1 MKTWLLLSCGLL
13 PSLLAAPVVQGQGVA
28 SARPGTPASA
38 TPAKDPLA
46 GTTALNGLL
55 PVNVDPDGGRVLLTL
70 PRPGADGVA
79 ARVLYTPMLRSG
91 LGAAPTMLD
100 RGRTGQ
106 TQMLAFRRI
115 GNRVAIEFENPRF
128 RNAAAPG
135 TASPDFATSI
145 VWMGPVA
152 RTLGDGRLVVDI
164 APFLAA
170 DVMGIARA
178 LGQEDDAL
186 GVGAPLQGAGSG
198 FKLDDKLS
206 VADPASAKLF
216 PRNFE
221 IDAVQT
227 FTADKPGAEVGNIVP
242 EPRRVSFT
250 VHHSFVVLPAPGF
263 VPRAFDPRIG
273 GFATQRVDYGAP
285 LGRDVVSDVA
295 NRFRLEKVDPA
306 AARSRV
312 RTPIVFYV
320 DRAAPEPIR
329 SALIEG
335 IGWWAK
341 AFDAAGYVDAF
352 RAELLPEG
360 ADPLG
365 VRYNV
370 VNWVDRAT
378 RGWSY
383 GQEIVDPRTGEIVK
397 GMVVLGSERV
407 RQDLQIFEGL
417 VGAAA
422 VGRGGPNDPV
432 QVGLARLRQLGAHEV
447 GHALGF
453 SHNFAASTQG
463 RASVMDYPPPRI
475 GLVDGRPDLSDAY
488 GTGVGRWDMATVDW
502 LYGEPVP
509 GPGAEAAIDAKAS
522 ATVAAGL
529 RYTPD
534 DNARRPDTAQP
545 WAGLWDDGD
554 DPVAE
559 LDRLMRVRDAAI
571 ARFGLDALAPG
582 EPMATLRRRFVPI
595 YLLHRY
601 QLVAAAKSIGGVDFA
616 YAVNGGGR
624 EGSPPVPAERQRAA
638 IAAVLAT
645 LAPERL
651 RVPTALLPLLSAA
664 RNGSDDRQFDIELFE
679 TAGGPVF
686 DPLVAADVAAEIAL
700 NALLAPTRLQ
710 RLEVQHAADPALPD
724 SAEVLDAIT
733 ARLVAPAG
741 DALTR
746 RVAYRAIVSMAQTAR
761 RPDTAPDIALLLGDR
776 VHAIATR
783 LARRRGD
790 DATRA
795 WATQLSRQL
804 LEPEALERLLKER
817 PRVADIP
824 PGEPIGAETSWMDGS

>member
-1 MKTWLLLSCGLL
+1 MKTWALLSCGLVS
-13 PSLLAAPVVQGQGVA
+13 PLLAASVVQAERG
-28 SARPGTPASA
+28 RTPAPA
-38 TPAKDPLA
+38 TPSTPAQSRDPLA
-46 GTTALNGLL
+46 GTTAFAGLF

-70 PRPGADGVA
+70 PRPGADGVCI
-79 ARVLYTPMLRSG
+79 RVLYTPMLRSG

-106 TQMLAFRRI
+106 TQILAFRRI
-115 GNRVAIEFENPRF
+115 GNRVAIEYQNPRF
-128 RNAAAPG
+128 RNAASPQSP
-135 TASPDFATSI
+135 SPDFATSI

-164 APFLAA
+164 APFLAT
-170 DVMGIARA
+170 DVLAIARA
-178 LGQEDDAL
+178 LGQENDAL
-186 GVGAPLQGAGSG
+186 GVGAPPQGAGSG
-198 FKLDDKLS
+198 FRLDDKLS
-206 VADPASAKLF
+206 AADPASAKLF
-216 PRNFE
+216 PQNFE

-227 FTADKPGAEVGNIVP
+227 FASDKPGAEVGNIVP
-242 EPRRVSFT
+242 EPGRVSFT
-250 VHHSFVVLPAPGF
+250 VHHSFVALPAPGF
-263 VPRAFDPRIG
+263 VPRGFDPRIG
-273 GFATQRVDYGAP
+273 GFATQKVDYGAP
-285 LGRDVVSDVA
+285 LGRDVVSDYA
-295 NRFRLEKVDPA
+295 NRFRLEKLDPTA
-306 AARSRV
+306 PRSRV
-312 RTPIVFYV
+312 RKPIVFYV

-329 SALIEG
+329 AALIEG
-335 IGWWAK
+335 IGWWAN

-360 ADPLG
+360 VDPLD

-407 RQDLQIFEGL
+407 RQDLQIYEGL

-453 SHNFAASTQG
+453 SHNFAASTQA

-488 GTGVGRWDMATVDW
+488 ARGIGRWDMATVDW
-502 LYGEPVP
+502 LYGEPAP
-509 GPGAEAAIDAKAS
+509 GLDAQAAIDAKAA

-559 LDRLMRVRDAAI
+559 LGRLMQVREAAV
-571 ARFGLDALAPG
+571 ARFGLNALAPG
-582 EPMATLRRRFVPI
+582 EPVATLRRRFVPI

-624 EGSPPVPAERQRAA
+624 ETAAPVPAGRQRAA

-651 RVPTALLPLLSAA
+651 RVPAALLPLLSAA

-710 RLEVQHAADPALPD
+710 RLEVQHATDPALPGA
-724 SAEVLDAIT
+724 AELLDAIT
-733 ARLVAPAG
+733 AQLVAPAA

-746 RVAYRAIVSMAQTAR
+746 RVAYRTIVSMAQAAR
-761 RPDTAPDIALLLGDR
+761 RPDTAPEVALLLGNR
-776 VHAIATR
+776 VHAIATELSR
-783 LARRRGD
+783 QRGD

-795 WATQLSRQL
+795 WGAQLSRQL
-804 LEPEALERLLKER
+804 LEPEALERLLKDR
-817 PRVADIP
+817 PRVTDIP
-824 PGEPIGAETSWMDGS
+824 PGEPIGAETSWMDGL

>member
-1 MKTWLLLSCGLL
+1 MKTWVILSRGLILPLLIASPVLARGV
-13 PSLLAAPVVQGQGVA
+13 AAPKAGGPSAVA
-28 SARPGTPASA
+28 VSG
-38 TPAKDPLA
+38 DPLV
-46 GTTALNGLL
+46 GTTALAGLL
-55 PVNVDPDGGRVLLTL
+55 PVNVDPNGGRVLLTL

-79 ARVLYTPMLRSG
+79 ARLLYTPMLRSG

-115 GNRVAIEFENPRF
+115 GARVAIEFENPRF
-128 RNAAAPG
+128 RNAASPTA
-135 TASPDFATSI
+135 ASPDFATSI

-152 RTLGDGRLVVDI
+152 RTLGDGRLVIDI
-164 APFLAA
+164 APFLAM

-186 GVGAPLQGAGSG
+186 GVGAPPQGAGSG
-198 FKLDDKLS
+198 FRLDEKLS
-206 VADPASAKLF
+206 AADPASAKLF
-216 PRNFE
+216 PQNFE

-242 EPRRVSFT
+242 DPRRVSFT
-250 VHHSFVVLPAPGF
+250 VHHSFVALPASGF

-273 GFATQRVDYGAP
+273 GFATQKVDYGTP
-285 LGRDVVSDVA
+285 LGRDVVSDYA
-295 NRFRLEKVDPA
+295 NRFRLEKLDPA
-306 AARSRV
+306 APRSRV
-312 RTPIVFYV
+312 RKPIVFYV

-329 SALIEG
+329 AALIEG

-341 AFDAAGYVDAF
+341 AFEAAGYVDAF

-360 ADPLG
+360 VDPLD

-397 GMVVLGSERV
+397 GMVVLGSERI
-407 RQDLQIFEGL
+407 RQDLQIYQGL

-422 VGRGGPNDPV
+422 MGRGGPNDPIEV
-432 QVGLARLRQLGAHEV
+432 ALARLRQLGAHEV

-453 SHNFAASTQG
+453 AHNFAASTQA

-488 GTGVGRWDMATVDW
+488 ARGIGRWDLATVDW
-502 LYGEPVP
+502 LYGEPPP
-509 GPGAEAAIDAKAS
+509 GSGMQAAIDAKA
-522 ATVAAGL
+522 AAIVASGL

-559 LDRLMRVRDAAI
+559 LTRLMTVRSAAI
-571 ARFGLDALAPG
+571 ARFGLDTLAAG

-616 YAVNGGGR
+616 YAVKGDGR
-624 EGSPPVPAERQRAA
+624 EMSPPVPAERQRAA

-645 LAPERL
+645 LTPEQL
-651 RVPTALLPLLSAA
+651 RIPPALLPLLSAA

-686 DPLVAADVAAEIAL
+686 DPLVAADVATAIAL
-700 NALLAPTRLQ
+700 NTLLAPTRLQ
-710 RLEVQHAADPALPD
+710 RLEVQHAADPALPGV
-724 SAEVLDAIT
+724 AELLDTIT
-733 ARLVAPAG
+733 ARLVAPAH

-746 RVAYRAIVSMAQTAR
+746 RVAYRAIVAMAQAAR
-761 RPDTAPDIALLLGDR
+761 RPDTAPDVAVLLGAR
-776 VHAIATR
+776 VHAVASS
-783 LARRRGD
+783 LARQRGD

-795 WATQLSRQL
+795 WGEQLSREL
-804 LEPEALERLLKER
+804 LDPEGMERLLKER

-824 PGEPIGAETSWMDGS
+824 PGEPIGAETSWMDGL